1 MEEEFKLPKLYGVAK
16 SGKVKQWTVEVDF
29 SKRYPAIVTV
39 FGYIDGAQRTDR
51 RDIKVGKN
59 IGKSNE
65 TTVDEQARLVAQSAW
80 TKKKDKNYQITF
92 PIPGEFI
99 KLPMLAL
106 EFAERGHGIKFP
118 CYAQAK
124 LNGVRCLAEN
134 HGTSIGLTSRGGKPF
149 NMLSH
154 LQEFMEQMILPDET
168 IDGELYNHDLTFQEI
183 VSAVKREK
191 DVNPNTAKIEY
202 HVYDLADPDMDF
214 EKRVEILY
222 QKIPNMEGVPIKR
235 VSTKWIDN
243 MDELNEFHEDNIAQG
258 YEGTMVRN
266 LKGGYLFQYRSEN
279 LQKIKDFL
287 DAEFKIIDGKQ
298 GEGSA
303 EGQCIFRC
311 ITDDGKE
318 FDVRTI
324 GTAERREEQW
334 DNLPSYISK
343 YLTVKYQN
351 LSDEGVPI
359 FPVGLE
365 IRSGYMGQDGTFVPD
380 M

>member
-1 MEEEFKLPKLYGVAK
+1 MEEFRLPKLYGIAK
-16 SGKVKQWTVEVDF
+16 SGKIKQWTVKVDF
-29 SKRYPAIVTV
+29 SKTYPAIVTT
-39 FGYIDGAQRTDR
+39 FGYIDGIQREDR
-51 RDIKVGKN
+51 RCVKVGKN

-65 TTVDEQARLVAQSAW
+65 TTVDEQAKLVAQSVW
-80 TKKKDKNYQITF
+80 NKKKDKNYQITF

-106 EFAERGHGIKFP
+106 EFKDRGHDIDFP

-134 HGTSIGLTSRGGKPF
+134 KINAISLTSRGGKAF

-154 LQEFMEQMILPDET
+154 LQEHLELMILRKET
-168 IDGELYNHDLTFQEI
+168 IDGELYNHNLTFQEI

-191 DVNPNTAKIEY
+191 GVNPNTSKIEY
-202 HVYDLADPDMDF
+202 HVYDIADPDMDF
-214 EKRVEILY
+214 DKRIEALY
-222 QKIPNMEGVPIKR
+222 DKIPNVEGVPIKR
-235 VSTKWIDN
+235 VSTKWIEN
-243 MDELNEFHEDNIAQG
+243 MDELNEFHEYNVSQG

-287 DAEFKIIDGKQ
+287 DAEFEIIGGKE
-298 GEGSA
+298 GAGSA
-303 EGQCIFRC
+303 TGECIFKC
-311 ITDDGKE
+311 ITFDKKE
-318 FDVRTI
+318 FDVRTV
-324 GTAERREEQW
+324 GTREVRMEQW
-334 DNLPSYISK
+334 NNLLSYIGKFLS
-343 YLTVKYQN
+343 VKYQN
-351 LSDEGVPI
+351 LSDEGTPI

-365 IRSGYMGQDGTFVPD
+365 IRPGTIGDDGRFIPD